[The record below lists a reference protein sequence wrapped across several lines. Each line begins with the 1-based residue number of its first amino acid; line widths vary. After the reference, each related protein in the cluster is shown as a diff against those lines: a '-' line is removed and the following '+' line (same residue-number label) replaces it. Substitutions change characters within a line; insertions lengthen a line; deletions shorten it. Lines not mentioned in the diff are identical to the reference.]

1 MFIYDNILV
10 QILILKSWFII
21 LVIFLFRSV
30 KPIINKHILTT
41 LLIIKLIW
49 LFVIGS
55 QILGLNFFF
64 AFFIFFIYLIDL
76 H

>member
-41 LLIIKLIW
+41 LLIIKLI
-49 LFVIGS
+49 
-55 QILGLNFFF
+55 
-64 AFFIFFIYLIDL
+64 
-76 H
+76 